1 VSAPP
6 ATTIPLFA
14 EFPRARILVDDED
27 VLVVDKPYGLSTHAP
42 DEGRHDDVVSWL
54 TAHLER
60 AGRATY
66 LGIHQR
72 LDRDTSGVLL
82 FARRREA
89 NASLAKQFEGHK
101 VRKVYVAVVEGRV
114 PAKVVLHHLISEAK
128 DGARAARAFDG
139 RPRRGEQEAIT
150 ELVVLER
157 RGRRAL
163 VELVPKTGRTHQ
175 LRVQLAAAGAPIVG
189 DPLYGG
195 APEVRL
201 MLHARALELRHPS
214 TGQPLTANAP
224 VPSQLTRALSG
235 QPPRRA
241 GSREELAAAIVD
253 AAERRFGVV
262 ATGDTNALRIVNGAG
277 DGLPGIT
284 IDLYGRHAVLSFY
297 EDAPEAEAQAVAQ
310 ALVDAGAAGV
320 YAKFRPK
327 HASRIVDSR
336 RDDIAPSEPIAGDPA
351 APTFEVVEG
360 GVPFEVHLG
369 DGLSTG
375 IFLDQRDNRR
385 RVRAAA
391 KGLEVLNLFAY
402 TGAFSVVAAVGG
414 AARTTTVDTSRGA
427 LEWARRNLDRVGA
440 REDAHECVEADVFAF
455 LAAAKARGR
464 TWDLALL
471 DPPSFST
478 TKKSRFSAEDDYE
491 HLAAAT
497 LSVVRPGGKLLACT
511 NHRGISI
518 GQLRKRLHSAARA
531 AGREVTQM
539 KNLACP
545 ADFPPPPGEDAHLK
559 TVLVSLA

>member
-1 VSAPP
+1 MSAPP

-150 ELVVLER
+150 ELAVLER

-360 GVPFEVHLG
+360 GVPFEVH
-369 DGLSTG
+369 
-375 IFLDQRDNRR
+375 RR
-385 RVRAAA
+385 RALHGHLPRPARQPQARPRRREGPRVAEPVRVH
-391 KGLEVLNLFAY
+391 GRFLR
-402 TGAFSVVAAVGG
+402 GRRGGG

-440 REDAHECVEADVFAF
+440 KQDAHECVEADVFAF

-497 LSVVRPGGKLLACT
+497 LSVVRPEASCSRARTTEGSRSGSSASGFT
-511 NHRGISI
+511 ARRG
-518 GQLRKRLHSAARA
+518 RP
-531 AGREVTQM
+531 AGR
-539 KNLACP
+539 
-545 ADFPPPPGEDAHLK
+545 
-559 TVLVSLA
+559 SRR